1 MFNKQKKPGKV
12 NNNAS
17 GTPSLNMISEDTKLK
32 GTLNSQADLRIAG
45 QIDGEIVC
53 KGKVIITSS
62 AKIDGNI
69 TSIDADIAGQV
80 LGTVKISNKLIVRKT
95 AKIRG
100 DLYTK
105 TLTVEEGASLNGG
118 CRMGNMEKLENTGN
132 SDFANN
138 RRAENI

>member
-1 MFNKQKKPGKV
+1 MFKKENKPGKV
-12 NNNAS
+12 NNNAQ

-45 QIDGEIVC
+45 QVDGEIIC
-53 KGKVIITSS
+53 KSKVIITST

-69 TSIDADIAGQV
+69 TSMDADIAGQV
-80 LGTVKISNKLIVRKT
+80 IGTIKINNKVTVRKT

-105 TLTVEEGASLNGG
+105 ALTVEEGAMLNGG
-118 CRMGNMEKLENTGN
+118 CRMGNLEKLENK
-132 SDFANN
+132 SDSEFATN
-138 RRAENI
+138 RKIENI

>member
-1 MFNKQKKPGKV
+1 MFKKEKKPGNV
-12 NNNAS
+12 NNNAQGS
-17 GTPSLNMISEDTKLK
+17 PSLNMISEDTKLK

-45 QIDGEIVC
+45 HIEGEIVC

-80 LGTVKISNKLIVRKT
+80 LGTVKISNRLIVRKT
-95 AKIRG
+95 AKVRG

-105 TLTVEEGASLNGG
+105 TLTVEEGATLNGG

-132 SDFANN
+132 SDFATN
-138 RRAENI
+138 RKVENI

>member
-1 MFNKQKKPGKV
+1 MFKKENKPGKV
-12 NNNAS
+12 NNNAQ

-45 QIDGEIVC
+45 QVEGEIVC

-69 TSIDADIAGQV
+69 TSLEADIAGQV
-80 LGTVKISNKLIVRKT
+80 LGTIKISNKLVLRKT

-105 TLTVEEGASLNGG
+105 TLTVEEGATLNGG
-118 CRMGNMEKLENTGN
+118 CRMGNLEKLESAGD
-132 SDFANN
+132 SEFATS
-138 RRAENI
+138 RKVDNI